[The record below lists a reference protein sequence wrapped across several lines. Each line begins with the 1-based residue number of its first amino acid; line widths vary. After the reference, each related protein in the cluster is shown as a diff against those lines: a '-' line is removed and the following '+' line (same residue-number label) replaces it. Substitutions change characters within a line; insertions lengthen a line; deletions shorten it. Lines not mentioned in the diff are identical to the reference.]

1 MAKFHISKNGVP
13 APCKAQK
20 GNCPFGGE
28 DSHFNT
34 REEAQSFADKKNAE
48 EFGLINLKNL
58 QEDVNVLKD
67 KMSNVENVL
76 PDLDSLDLSDKSGVR
91 NSRLKKINPQ
101 VGIRDIHRHAT
112 MYDISR
118 EIRDNPTDSMYL
130 DDKSYDDMQ
139 TKYWQIVDA
148 DFVENGY
155 KAHNDPE
162 YLKKLNIRAQIE
174 ALNAGVRTENAVNM
188 SKLRP
193 EELPQAFQRAP
204 ETEEEALE
212 KANIERVILHNSKL
226 EKDAQNDYNSVLN
239 EMGKYKS
246 FISKIRNRRKYRET
260 REKFAYRDKRLQDTK
275 IFLNAAVDKKIAF
288 ENRMNT
294 DPISALRSRLENP
307 SVNSNEMDYILDT
320 LKHRHGFK

>member
-1 MAKFHISKNGVP
+1 MSKFHISKDGVARQCRANGS
-13 APCKAQK
+13 
-20 GNCPFGGE
+20 CPLGGE
-28 DSHFNT
+28 DSHFPT
-34 REEAQSFADKKNAE
+34 KEEAQAYSDKKNAE

-67 KMSNVENVL
+67 KMSNVENAI
-76 PDLDSLDLSDKSGVR
+76 PDLDSLDLSDKFGVR

-101 VGIRDIHRHAT
+101 VGVLDIHKHAT
-112 MYDISR
+112 MYDISL

-139 TKYWQIVDA
+139 TKYWEIVDT

-162 YLKKLNIRAQIE
+162 YMKKLNIRAQIE
-174 ALNAGVRTENAVNM
+174 ALSAGVRTKNAVNI

-193 EELPQAFQRAP
+193 EELPQTFQRAP
-204 ETEEEALE
+204 ETEEEASE
-212 KANIERVILHNSKL
+212 KANIERLILKNSKL
-226 EKDAQNDYNSVLN
+226 EKDAQNDYNSVLK
-239 EMGKYKS
+239 EMEKYKS
-246 FISKIRNRRKYRET
+246 FISKIRNRRKYEET
-260 REKFAYRDKRLQDTK
+260 WVKFESGAKRLQDTK
-275 IFLNAAVDKKIAF
+275 IFLNAAVDKKIEF

-307 SVNSNEMDYILDT
+307 SVNSNEMDYVLNT

>member
-1 MAKFHISKNGVP
+1 MSKFHISKDGVP
-13 APCKAQK
+13 RQCKAM
-20 GNCPFGGE
+20 GSCPLGGE
-28 DSHFNT
+28 DTHFAT
-34 REEAQSFADKKNAE
+34 QEEAQSFADKKNAE

-58 QEDVNVLKD
+58 QEDVNILKD
-67 KMSNVENVL
+67 KMSNVENAL
-76 PDLDSLDLSDKSGVR
+76 PDLDSLDSSDKSGAR
-91 NSRLKKINPQ
+91 NSRLKKINPRAG
-101 VGIRDIHRHAT
+101 VLDIHRHAT

-130 DDKSYDDMQ
+130 DDKSHDDMQ
-139 TKYWQIVDA
+139 IKYWEIVDT

-162 YLKKLNIRAQIE
+162 YMKKLNIRAQIE
-174 ALNAGVRTENAVNM
+174 ALKAGVRTKNAVNI

-193 EELPQAFQRAP
+193 EDLPQTFKRAP
-204 ETEEEALE
+204 ETEEEASE
-212 KANIERVILHNSKL
+212 KANIERAILRASKS
-226 EKDAQNDYNSVLN
+226 EKDCQNDYNSVLN

-246 FISKIRNRRKYRET
+246 FISKIRNLKKYRET
-260 REKFAYRDKRLQDTK
+260 REKFALRAKRLQDTK
-275 IFLNAAVDKKIAF
+275 TVWNAAVEKKIAF

-307 SVNSNEMDYILDT
+307 SVNSNEMDYVLDT